1 MNNKD
6 YKYIKE
12 YKLNSNKDA
21 ILVIY
26 KDINITMYNSLYN
39 ILNKLLENDIK
50 NIIIYFKNIRYIIS
64 NAIYLMLEVQ
74 NVLEFRKGKI
84 ILTGLNEYTKWS
96 IKSCEAHKKIYI
108 SDDIY
113 NAIKELTA

>member
-1 MNNKD
+1 
-6 YKYIKE
+6 
-12 YKLNSNKDA
+12 
-21 ILVIY
+21 
-26 KDINITMYNSLYN
+26 MYNSLYN

>member
-1 MNNKD
+1 
-6 YKYIKE
+6 
-12 YKLNSNKDA
+12 
-21 ILVIY
+21 
-26 KDINITMYNSLYN
+26 
-39 ILNKLLENDIK
+39 
-50 NIIIYFKNIRYIIS
+50 
-64 NAIYLMLEVQ
+64 MLEVQ

>member
-12 YKLNSNKDA
+12 YKINSNKDA

-26 KDINITMYNSLYN
+26 KDVNITMYNSLFN
-39 ILNKLLENDIK
+39 ILNRLLENNVK
-50 NIIIYFKNIRYIIS
+50 NIIIYFKNIKYIIS
-64 NAIYLMLEVQ
+64 NAIYLILEVQ
-74 NVLEFRKGKI
+74 KVLEFRNGKI
-84 ILTGLNEYTKWS
+84 IITGLNEYAKWS

-108 SDDIY
+108 SDNIY
-113 NAIKELTA
+113 AAIKELTA